1 MGAPTG
7 WFSKMTR
14 GTPLQMALRFIVC
27 ALVVVAIT
35 ALRFAFHTK
44 DTHLLSEALNIF
56 LIAVLAVG
64 IRWGTRYAIFLSFL
78 SALAFSWSLPPAK
91 HFHVR
96 DPRVWTLL
104 TACLVSGIV
113 SGQLSS
119 QARKEALKARRSERE
134 VRDIIET
141 IPAVAWSAFPD
152 GTNAYINK
160 HWTDYTGLSAEQ
172 TAGSGW
178 QTIIHPD
185 DIQRHLATW
194 RESLVA
200 GKPFEIEVRLR
211 RSDGEY
217 RWHYVHGLPLR
228 DDRGEILKWY
238 GISTDIEDRKRAEI
252 ALRAAMEE
260 RARLAAFREEVG
272 TALSRQEDLK
282 DMLQRCADAMVRH
295 LDGAFARIWTL
306 SNDGKV
312 LELQAS
318 AGMYT
323 HLDGSH
329 SRIPVGKL
337 KIGLIA
343 QERKPHLTN
352 DVQNDPRVIDKVWAR
367 REKMISFAG
376 HPLVLED
383 RVVGVM
389 GMFSQKPLT
398 ESTLEALT
406 FAAGNIAQGIER
418 KRAEDA
424 LRRSE
429 AYLTE
434 AQKLSRS
441 GSFALRPG
449 DGPMGYWSEE
459 TFRIF
464 GFNPQDGVPSR
475 EAFLERIHV
484 EDRPRVS
491 GRVVQAQD
499 VRADYTDEYRVV
511 LPGGAVRHVHVS
523 AHPVFSST
531 GELIEIIGTHV
542 DVTDRKRAELE
553 RERLRQ
559 LEADLAHINRVTT
572 MGELTASL
580 AHEVN
585 QPIAAAATNASTCLR
600 WLASETPNIEEAR
613 QAAKRIVKDATRAGE
628 IISRIRQLFRKRTTD
643 REVVNLNEIINDMVV
658 LLRNEAARHGITMRT
673 QLAADLPA
681 VMGDRIQLQ
690 QVLMN
695 LMINGIDAMKGVDG
709 VRELTLVSQRDSH
722 NQLLISVSDTGVG
735 LPPNKDEIF
744 DAFFTTKSQGT
755 GMGLAI
761 SRSIVESHGG
771 RLSATSNSSRGATF
785 QFSIPVTSEAER

>member
-7 WFSKMTR
+7 WFSKMMR
-14 GTPLQMALRFIVC
+14 GTTPQMVLRFIVC

-35 ALRFAFHTK
+35 ALRFAIHTK
-44 DTHLLSEALNIF
+44 DTHLLSAALNVF

-78 SALAFSWSLPPAK
+78 SALAFSWSLPPAG
-91 HFHVR
+91 HVHVR

-134 VRDIIET
+134 VRDVIET

-178 QTIIHPD
+178 QTTIHPD

-194 RESLVA
+194 RESLVS

-282 DMLQRCADAMVRH
+282 KILQRCADAMVRH

-306 SNDGKV
+306 SNDGEV

-323 HLDGSH
+323 HLDGRH
-329 SRIPVGKL
+329 SRIPVGQL

-352 DVQNDPRVIDKVWAR
+352 DVQNDPRVTDKVWAR

-424 LRRSE
+424 LRRSKE
-429 AYLTE
+429 YLAE
-434 AQKLSRS
+434 AQRLSRS

-449 DGPMGYWSEE
+449 EGPMGYWSEE

-475 EAFLERIHV
+475 KAFLERIHE

-491 GRVVQAQD
+491 DRVVQAHL

-511 LPGGAVRHVHVS
+511 LPGGSVRYVHVS

-542 DVTDRKRAELE
+542 DVTDRKRAEQE

-600 WLASETPNIEEAR
+600 WLAGETPNIKEAR
-613 QAAKRIVKDATRAGE
+613 EAAQRIVKDATRAGE

-643 REVVNLNEIINDMVV
+643 REVVNLTEVINEMVV

-673 QLAADLPA
+673 ELAADLPG

-695 LMINGIDAMKGVDG
+695 LMINGMDAMKGVDG
-709 VRELTLVSQRDSH
+709 VRELTLTSQHDSH
-722 NQLLISVSDTGVG
+722 NQLLVSVSDTGVG

-744 DAFFTTKSQGT
+744 NAFFTTKPQGT

-771 RLSATSNSSRGATF
+771 RLWANSNSSRGATF
-785 QFSIPVTSEAER
+785 YFSIPVSNEDEP